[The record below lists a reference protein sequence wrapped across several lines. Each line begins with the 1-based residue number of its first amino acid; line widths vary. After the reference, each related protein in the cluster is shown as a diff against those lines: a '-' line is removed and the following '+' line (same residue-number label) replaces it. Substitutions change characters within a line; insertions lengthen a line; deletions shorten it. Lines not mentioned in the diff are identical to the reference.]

1 MGKKKINMFIIHIC
15 VFVLCAGISFF
26 VDTDISRG
34 EDNQEEVICED
45 WETEYNPG
53 SIYNMGE
60 SVSLYRLRQTSTAT
74 DKYYDQ
80 LDEES
85 QAVYEQM
92 YEAYKDGP
100 CYERV
105 SFEVLSTWEESTWED
120 EAVSISNKT
129 LSLTDDSKNEIFQW
143 VRDVICPAYLA
154 LLYDCPECGWLSVSS
169 YKYSFSYTAKNIV
182 YDSDSSDDGAVTGT
196 ADITVT
202 SLYLTISEQDI
213 TVTKSDIDS
222 AVETAVESIN
232 SGLSAE
238 PDRYEI
244 IKGIH
249 DYLCNN
255 IAYADDTSL
264 NMYQSVYSA
273 FYDVDD
279 DGIVETVCAGYAK
292 AFKLLCG
299 MYDIPAVVVSGTGVT
314 STKKESHMWNYVKM
328 EDDKWYAVDTTWD
341 DQTEKK
347 AGKIFYDFLLVGAET
362 VDTNFGGAT
371 FAESHVSNGNWSAN
385 YTYIFQYPVITE
397 SAYVYHTDKDG
408 DAICDICGKL
418 MDDMAVRL
426 AGWSLGLAGDIGLN
440 CYVQL
445 GNDIISDSDT
455 YMKVSAPGGS
465 TDTIALNEADI
476 ETVNGNKC
484 YKFTYHVAAKEMTDN
499 ISMQLYISDNQAVG
513 DKFTYS
519 VADYTEYILANE
531 TEYSDE
537 IPLVKAMLRYG
548 AAAQRYFNYNENY
561 SADSILPEADRE
573 VQNIT
578 SEELASYE
586 RQMNGE
592 LPEGLN
598 YYGSS
603 LVLNSS
609 VSVKHYFTVDSGYSI
624 TDYEF
629 EIDGQVVKPI
639 RSGAYYCIYISDID
653 AQNYDKSYT
662 LIINNSYRITY
673 GAFSYVYSV
682 LGEQSDNELMQLV
695 KALTEYGMAVDE
707 YINKRDVE

>member
-1 MGKKKINMFIIHIC
+1 
-15 VFVLCAGISFF
+15 
-26 VDTDISRG
+26 
-34 EDNQEEVICED
+34 
-45 WETEYNPG
+45 
-53 SIYNMGE
+53 
-60 SVSLYRLRQTSTAT
+60 
-74 DKYYDQ
+74 
-80 LDEES
+80 
-85 QAVYEQM
+85 
-92 YEAYKDGP
+92 
-100 CYERV
+100 
-105 SFEVLSTWEESTWED
+105 
-120 EAVSISNKT
+120 
-129 LSLTDDSKNEIFQW
+129 
-143 VRDVICPAYLA
+143 
-154 LLYDCPECGWLSVSS
+154 
-169 YKYSFSYTAKNIV
+169 
-182 YDSDSSDDGAVTGT
+182 
-196 ADITVT
+196 
-202 SLYLTISEQDI
+202 
-213 TVTKSDIDS
+213 
-222 AVETAVESIN
+222 
-232 SGLSAE
+232 
-238 PDRYEI
+238 
-244 IKGIH
+244 
-249 DYLCNN
+249 
-255 IAYADDTSL
+255 
-264 NMYQSVYSA
+264 
-273 FYDVDD
+273 
-279 DGIVETVCAGYAK
+279 
-292 AFKLLCG
+292 
-299 MYDIPAVVVSGTGVT
+299 
-314 STKKESHMWNYVKM
+314 
-328 EDDKWYAVDTTWD
+328 
-341 DQTEKK
+341 
-347 AGKIFYDFLLVGAET
+347 
-362 VDTNFGGAT
+362 
-371 FAESHVSNGNWSAN
+371 
-385 YTYIFQYPVITE
+385 
-397 SAYVYHTDKDG
+397 VYHTDKDG

-426 AGWSLGLAGDIGLN
+426 AGWSLELAGDIGLN

-445 GNDIISDSDT
+445 GNDIISNSDA
-455 YMKVSAPGGS
+455 YMKISAPDGS
-465 TDTIALNEADI
+465 TDTIALNEADV
-476 ETVNGNKC
+476 ETVNGNEC
-484 YKFTYHVAAKEMTDN
+484 YKFTYYVAAKEMTDN
-499 ISMQLYISDNQAVG
+499 ISMQLFISGDQAVG